1 MIVSSS
7 NKTNKNG
14 KTIDDYGLLSY
25 NNQNDIGD
33 STFTRVFHGSEKED
47 STIIDFIRRSKNKI
61 DFCTSSGPHSLVRKI
76 EAVKNAL
83 IVAIKERGIKYRF
96 LTEVTAENIEY
107 CKEMLTFSEIR
118 HFDGIKGNFGI
129 ADDFEYVAVA
139 TLKKEQPISQTI
151 FSNVP
156 EFVEQQQFVFD
167 SFWDKGKPAEQ
178 RIREIEKGIVPEV
191 IESTSNPTKLQSKL
205 VELLRSA
212 DKEIL
217 VIFSSVNAF
226 HRQKSAG
233 IIEIL
238 EEIVQTKP
246 QVKIKIL
253 TPKADDIEDVYRQLS
268 HKSNFSYRFMEPIIK
283 VSILVVDRKFSIV
296 AEIKDDTKKTI
307 AEAMGL
313 ATYSN
318 STPTVLT
325 YAVIFDAIWN
335 QSDMYEQLQVHS
347 RMQKEFIDAVAHEL
361 RTPLTPI
368 IELTKYVREKIDDEG
383 QQRLLDIVISSGKRL
398 HTLSENILLLT
409 KMEGHLLSI
418 SKEVFDMSSVISD
431 VIEGFK
437 VRLEK
442 IYQINI
448 QNKKKIHFELY
459 GFDNKY
465 MVNADQHRIAQVV
478 FNLVDNA
485 VNFILD
491 KKGSISISLEK
502 KTENGINFIIVHIK
516 DNGEGI
522 HPEMISRLFTKF
534 ATKSFYGT
542 GLGLYICKQII
553 EMHHGRIWGKNNEH
567 GKGATFSFSLPVTK

>member
-1 MIVSSS
+1 LIVSSS

>member
-1 MIVSSS
+1 
-7 NKTNKNG
+7 
-14 KTIDDYGLLSY
+14 
-25 NNQNDIGD
+25 
-33 STFTRVFHGSEKED
+33 
-47 STIIDFIRRSKNKI
+47 
-61 DFCTSSGPHSLVRKI
+61 
-76 EAVKNAL
+76 
-83 IVAIKERGIKYRF
+83 
-96 LTEVTAENIEY
+96 
-107 CKEMLTFSEIR
+107 
-118 HFDGIKGNFGI
+118 
-129 ADDFEYVAVA
+129 
-139 TLKKEQPISQTI
+139 
-151 FSNVP
+151 
-156 EFVEQQQFVFD
+156 
-167 SFWDKGKPAEQ
+167 
-178 RIREIEKGIVPEV
+178 
-191 IESTSNPTKLQSKL
+191 
-205 VELLRSA
+205 
-212 DKEIL
+212 
-217 VIFSSVNAF
+217 
-226 HRQKSAG
+226 
-233 IIEIL
+233 
-238 EEIVQTKP
+238 
-246 QVKIKIL
+246 
-253 TPKADDIEDVYRQLS
+253 
-268 HKSNFSYRFMEPIIK
+268 MEPIIK

-296 AEIKDDTKKTI
+296 AELKDDTKKTI

-347 RMQKEFIDAVAHEL
+347 RMQKEFLDAVAHEL

-368 IELTKYVREKIDDEG
+368 IELTKHVREKIDDKE

-485 VNFILD
+485 INFILD
-491 KKGSISISLEK
+491 KEGSISISLEK

-567 GKGATFSFSLPVTK
+567 GKGATFSFSLPIKK

>member
-1 MIVSSS
+1 MIISSS

-14 KTIDDYGLLSY
+14 KTIEDYGLLSD
-25 NNQNDIGD
+25 NNQNDEGD

-47 STIIDFIRRSKNKI
+47 STMLDFIRRSKNKI
-61 DFCTSSGPHSLVRKI
+61 DFCISSDPHSLVKKI

-96 LTEVTAENIEY
+96 VTEVTADNIEY

-129 ADDFEYVAVA
+129 ADELEYVAVA
-139 TLKKEQPISQTI
+139 TLKKEQPIPQII

-156 EFVEQQQFVFD
+156 EIVEQQQFVFD

-191 IESTSNPTKLQSKL
+191 IESTSNPTILQSKV

-238 EEIVQTKP
+238 EEIGQTKP
-246 QVKIKIL
+246 QVKVKIL
-253 TPKADDIEDVYRQLS
+253 TPKADDIEDAYRELS
-268 HKSNFSYRFMEPIIK
+268 HKLNFSYRFMEPIIK

-296 AEIKDDTKKTI
+296 AELKDDTKKTI

-325 YAVIFDAIWN
+325 YAVIFDAMWN

-368 IELTKYVREKIDDEG
+368 IELTKHVREKIDDEE

-398 HTLSENILLLT
+398 HTLSENILVLT

-418 SKEVFDMSSVISD
+418 SKEVFDISSVISD

-465 MVNADQHRIAQVV
+465 MVNADQHRIVQVV

-485 VNFILD
+485 INFILD
-491 KKGSISISLEK
+491 KEGSISISLEK

-522 HPEMISRLFTKF
+522 HPEMISHLFTKF

>member
-1 MIVSSS
+1 
-7 NKTNKNG
+7 
-14 KTIDDYGLLSY
+14 
-25 NNQNDIGD
+25 
-33 STFTRVFHGSEKED
+33 
-47 STIIDFIRRSKNKI
+47 
-61 DFCTSSGPHSLVRKI
+61 
-76 EAVKNAL
+76 
-83 IVAIKERGIKYRF
+83 
-96 LTEVTAENIEY
+96 
-107 CKEMLTFSEIR
+107 
-118 HFDGIKGNFGI
+118 
-129 ADDFEYVAVA
+129 
-139 TLKKEQPISQTI
+139 
-151 FSNVP
+151 
-156 EFVEQQQFVFD
+156 
-167 SFWDKGKPAEQ
+167 
-178 RIREIEKGIVPEV
+178 
-191 IESTSNPTKLQSKL
+191 
-205 VELLRSA
+205 
-212 DKEIL
+212 
-217 VIFSSVNAF
+217 
-226 HRQKSAG
+226 
-233 IIEIL
+233 
-238 EEIVQTKP
+238 
-246 QVKIKIL
+246 
-253 TPKADDIEDVYRQLS
+253 
-268 HKSNFSYRFMEPIIK
+268 
-283 VSILVVDRKFSIV
+283 
-296 AEIKDDTKKTI
+296 
-307 AEAMGL
+307 MGL

-368 IELTKYVREKIDDEG
+368 IELTKYVREKIDDEE

-418 SKEVFDMSSVISD
+418 SKEVFDISSVISD

-448 QNKKKIHFELY
+448 QNKKKIHFELI

-478 FNLVDNA
+478 FNLADNA

-491 KKGSISISLEK
+491 KEGSISISLEK
-502 KTENGINFIIVHIK
+502 KTENGVNFIIVHIK

-567 GKGATFSFSLPVTK
+567 GKGATFSFSLPVSK